1 LPFIAASKFKAKGLD
16 KNRMISPSIDSALC
30 ASIERTLNAVLK
42 HDPALLIALAKFE
55 GKRIR
60 IQSDDW
66 LILVVTIC
74 VDGIKLSLQDD
85 SECDTTIFGSISE
98 LLAVASA
105 SDKADALMNGDVDI
119 SGSSALVLDLAKI
132 MQQMNIDWE
141 ALITPLTGGIVA
153 HQIGKGFRSLLK
165 WSKDSGQTLATSS
178 KEYLE
183 DEVQLLVPK
192 PLAEHFASQVSD
204 LRLATDRAEARLE
217 QIRQL
222 ISKRNQ
228 SKEQGS

>member
-1 LPFIAASKFKAKGLD
+1 
-16 KNRMISPSIDSALC
+16 MISPSIDSALC
-30 ASIERTLNAVLK
+30 ASIEASINAVLA
-42 HDPALLIALAKFE
+42 HDPALLKALEKFD

-66 LILVVTIC
+66 LILVVTLQPH
-74 VDGIKLSLQDD
+74 GFHLSLCDED
-85 SECDTTIFGSISE
+85 LCDTTVFGSISE
-98 LLAVASA
+98 LLAVALA

-132 MQQMNIDWE
+132 VQQLDIDWE
-141 ALITPLTGGIVA
+141 ALISPITGGLIA

-165 WSKDSGQTLATSS
+165 WGKDSGQTLATSS

-192 PLAEHFASQVSD
+192 PLAEHFTSQVSE
-204 LRLATDRAEARLE
+204 LRLATDRAEAHLE
-217 QIRQL
+217 HLKQL

-228 SKEQGS
+228 TQEQGK

>member
-1 LPFIAASKFKAKGLD
+1 
-16 KNRMISPSIDSALC
+16 MISPSIDSALC
-30 ASIERTLNAVLK
+30 ASIERSLNAVLK
-42 HDPALLIALAKFE
+42 HDPALLVALTKFE

-66 LILVVTIC
+66 LILVITIC
-74 VDGIKLSLQDD
+74 SHGLQLSLQDD

-98 LLAVASA
+98 LLAVAVA
-105 SDKADALMNGDVDI
+105 NDKADALMNGDVDI

-132 MQQMNIDWE
+132 MQQMDIDWE
-141 ALITPLTGGIVA
+141 ALISPMTGGIIA

-165 WSKDSGQTLATSS
+165 WSKDSGQTFTTSS

-192 PLAEHFASQVSD
+192 PLADHFASEVGE

-217 QIRQL
+217 HVRQL
-222 ISKRNQ
+222 INKHNQ

>member
-1 LPFIAASKFKAKGLD
+1 
-16 KNRMISPSIDSALC
+16 MISPSIDSALC
-30 ASIERTLNAVLK
+30 ASIESSLNAVLA
-42 HDPALLIALAKFE
+42 HDPALLKALEKFE

-66 LILVVTIC
+66 LILVVTLQSN
-74 VDGIKLSLQDD
+74 GFHLSLCDED
-85 SECDTTIFGSISE
+85 LCDTTVFGSISE
-98 LLAVASA
+98 LLAVALA

-132 MQQMNIDWE
+132 VQQLDIDWE
-141 ALITPLTGGIVA
+141 ALISPMTGGLIA

-165 WSKDSGQTLATSS
+165 WGKDSGQTLATSS

-192 PLAEHFASQVSD
+192 PLAEHFTSQVSE
-204 LRLATDRAEARLE
+204 LRLATDRAEAHLE
-217 QIRQL
+217 HLKQL

-228 SKEQGS
+228 TQEQGK

>member
-1 LPFIAASKFKAKGLD
+1 
-16 KNRMISPSIDSALC
+16 MISPSIDSALC
-30 ASIERTLNAVLK
+30 ASVEHTLNAVLK
-42 HDPALLIALAKFE
+42 HDPALLIALSKFD

-74 VDGIKLSLQDD
+74 PTGIKLSLQDD
-85 SECDTTIFGSISE
+85 SECDTTIFGGISE

-105 SDKADALMNGDVDI
+105 SDKADALMNGDIDI

-132 MQQMNIDWE
+132 MQQMDIDWE
-141 ALITPLTGGIVA
+141 AIITPLTGDIVA

-165 WSKDSGQTLATSS
+165 WSKDSGQTFATSS

-183 DEVQLLVPK
+183 DEIQVLVPK
-192 PLAEHFASQVSD
+192 PLAQHFASQVSD
-204 LRLATDRAEARLE
+204 LRLATDRAEARFE

-222 ISKRNQ
+222 IIKRNQ

>member
-1 LPFIAASKFKAKGLD
+1 
-16 KNRMISPSIDSALC
+16 MISPSIDSALC
-30 ASIERTLNAVLK
+30 ASIERSLNTVLQHDSALLNALSR
-42 HDPALLIALAKFE
+42 FE
-55 GKRIR
+55 GKRIC

-74 VDGIKLSLQDD
+74 PHGLQLSLQDD

-98 LLAVASA
+98 LLSVALA

-119 SGSSALVLDLAKI
+119 SGSSALVLDIAKI

-141 ALITPLTGGIVA
+141 ALVAPLTGGLIA
-153 HQIGKGFRSLLK
+153 HQIGKGFRSLIK
-165 WSKDSGQTLATSS
+165 WGQDSGQTLATSS

-192 PLAEHFASQVSD
+192 PLAEHFASQVSE

-217 QIRQL
+217 HIKQL
-222 ISKRNQ
+222 IINRKQ
-228 SKEQGS
+228 SKEQGK

>member
-1 LPFIAASKFKAKGLD
+1 
-16 KNRMISPSIDSALC
+16 MISPSIDSALC
-30 ASIERTLNAVLK
+30 ASIEHSINALLK
-42 HDPALLIALAKFE
+42 HDPALLAALAKFE

-60 IQSDDW
+60 VQSDDW
-66 LILVVTIC
+66 LILVITITEQ
-74 VDGIKLSLQDD
+74 GLQFSLQDD

-98 LLAVASA
+98 LISVALA
-105 SDKADALMNGDVDI
+105 SDKADALMNGDIDI

-132 MQQMNIDWE
+132 IQQLEIDWE
-141 ALITPLTGGIVA
+141 ALISPMTGGIIA
-153 HQIGKGFRSLLK
+153 HQIGKGLRSLLS
-165 WSKDSGQTLATSS
+165 WSKDSSATLATSS

-183 DEVQLLVPK
+183 DEIQVLVPK

-217 QIRQL
+217 HVKQRI
-222 ISKRNQ
+222 IKHNQ

>member
-1 LPFIAASKFKAKGLD
+1 
-16 KNRMISPSIDSALC
+16 MISPSIDSALC
-30 ASIERTLNAVLK
+30 ASIESSINGLLK
-42 HDPALLIALAKFE
+42 YDPALLSALAKFD

-66 LILVVTIC
+66 LILVVSIN
-74 VDGIKLSLQDD
+74 DQGLQLSLRDED
-85 SECDTTIFGSISE
+85 ECDTTIFGSISE
-98 LLAVASA
+98 LISVALA

-132 MQQMNIDWE
+132 VQQLDIDWE
-141 ALITPLTGGIVA
+141 ALISPMTGGLVA
-153 HQIGKGFRSLLK
+153 HQIGKGFRSLIK
-165 WSKDSGQTLATSS
+165 WGKDSGQTLATSS

-183 DEVQLLVPK
+183 DEIQLLVPQ

-217 QIRQL
+217 QIKQL
-222 ISKRNQ
+222 LHQRNNP
-228 SKEQGS
+228 STKQGS